1 MPRVAHMEI
10 AALAEPVVPAELAA
24 LAEWAAF
31 VELAELAA
39 FVALAELAA
48 FVALAEPAAFAVFV
62 VAFVAVLAVELA
74 VAAVWCIVRGFLDA

>member
-1 MPRVAHMEI
+1 MPRVAHMEL
-10 AALAEPVVPAELAA
+10 AALAEPEVPAELAA

-31 VELAELAA
+31 VE
-39 FVALAELAA
+39 LAELAA

-62 VAFVAVLAVELA
+62 VAFVAVLAVEPVVGLA